1 MLMAVGALLAWPAQ
15 AAEDGPPPVLPY
27 RPSVSSPA
35 ALPAPGQLE
44 MEVGGLRS
52 RDADTRRASLPM
64 LLKLAFNEEWGVL
77 LGGEAWISARAP
89 DSGRQRGVG
98 DLTATL
104 KRALRLDEASV
115 LGLELSAKAPTAR
128 DGLGSGKSDYGLNGI
143 YSRDFGSLHL
153 DANLNL
159 QRLAGWTRARGGCR
173 KACRPPFP
181 CRWPNAGGRRRN
193 CRARSAMAPAPR
205 PSCCWPPPI
214 PACAPGLRFRRGQGT
229 QCAQPGLV
237 HVCRGGLPAG
247 KFPLRKL
254 CALANIRTESA
265 FVTMSQ
271 GCTDENAP

>member
-1 MLMAVGALLAWPAQ
+1 MRHAAGRGAAPFRRLAAVLLMTVGAALAWPAQ

-35 ALPAPGQLE
+35 SLPAPGQLE

-52 RDADTRRASLPM
+52 RDEGTRRASLPM

-143 YSRDFGSLHL
+143 YSRDFGSLHM

-159 QRLAGWTRARGGCR
+159 LRLGRVDEGEGRLQKGLSAAFSLPVAERWGATAELSGTQRHGSGATAQLLLAAAYNPHARLAFDVGVAKGL
-173 KACRPPFP
+173 
-181 CRWPNAGGRRRN
+181 N
-193 CRARSAMAPAPR
+193 ARSQDWSM
-205 PSCCWPPPI
+205 
-214 PACAPGLRFRRGQGT
+214 F
-229 QCAQPGLV
+229 
-237 HVCRGGLPAG
+237 AG
-247 KFPLRKL
+247 VVFPL
-254 CALANIRTESA
+254 ANFR
-265 FVTMSQ
+265 
-271 GCTDENAP
+271 

>member
-1 MLMAVGALLAWPAQ
+1 MAVGALLAWPAQ

-44 MEVGGLRS
+44 MEVGGLRA

-77 LGGEAWISARAP
+77 LGGEAWISARTP

-159 QRLAGWTRARGGCR
+159 QRLGRVDEGEGRLQKGLSASFSLPLAERWGATAELSGTQRHGAGSTAQLLLAAAYTPHARLAFDFGVAKGL
-173 KACRPPFP
+173 
-181 CRWPNAGGRRRN
+181 N
-193 CRARSAMAPAPR
+193 ARSQDWSM
-205 PSCCWPPPI
+205 
-214 PACAPGLRFRRGQGT
+214 F
-229 QCAQPGLV
+229 
-237 HVCRGGLPAG
+237 AG
-247 KFPLRKL
+247 VVFPL
-254 CALANIRTESA
+254 ANFR
-265 FVTMSQ
+265 
-271 GCTDENAP
+271 